1 MGPPSLER
9 LGIAK
14 TSEQAAEV
22 ITEMMVFKVAK
33 CLGVTADRIDP
44 NRSLPAY
51 GINSLVA
58 IEIRNWIF
66 KEAKLDVTIFDLI
79 SPLPIQSLV
88 AKIVS
93 NLQLHS

>member
-1 MGPPSLER
+1 MGLLRDRRNLAAARPSSLER

-22 ITEMMVFKVAK
+22 ITEMMVFKVAN

-51 GINSLVA
+51 GINSGGIDWPYRCFAAV
-58 IEIRNWIF
+58 E
-66 KEAKLDVTIFDLI
+66 
-79 SPLPIQSLV
+79 
-88 AKIVS
+88 
-93 NLQLHS
+93 